1 MNILVIEDHLQLN
14 TNPYIDHASNTWQT
28 LIDLA
33 IADIKNVALSQNLDS
48 IVEIIQQLDVGAE
61 DVENDEDS
69 NKSDVSLDF
78 SQ

>member
-1 MNILVIEDHLQLN
+1 MNILVIKDHLQLN

-28 LIDLA
+28 LTDLA
-33 IADIKNVALSQNLDS
+33 IAEIENLALNQNLDS

-61 DVENDEDS
+61 GVENDEDS

-78 SQ
+78 WQ

>member
-1 MNILVIEDHLQLN
+1 MNILVIEVHLQLN
-14 TNPYIDHASNTWQT
+14 TNPYIDHVSNTWQI

-33 IADIKNVALSQNLDS
+33 IADIENVALNQNLDS

-61 DVENDEDS
+61 GVENDEDS